1 MHKRII
7 TPLILA
13 VTLFLSSCSIP
24 FSLNLGETIETR
36 DRNTNS
42 SNSIKIDKTVR
53 ADSIKLSP
61 YYEKREMTYWY
72 DRLRAN
78 EERNLYN
85 AIVNGCDEIT
95 DERASDSEYDSY
107 IIAPIKLSNIHLEKR
122 QIFNVISSVFE
133 DNPNLFWLDLRYSYI
148 FDTEGN
154 LTVTLRS
161 YFDNKTKNKCKKQLN
176 AVINTVLEG
185 LDPNMSE
192 FDRELYIHDYII
204 KNCKYKKS
212 KKSNNHYNA
221 YGCLVEQKAVCEG
234 YNKAFGLLLSYA
246 GVYSTSVSGTDKTDG
261 NVNHVWSAVQL
272 DGDWYHTDVTW
283 DDTKEYSMYDYLN
296 LTTKQTRKTH
306 AIAPDYSD
314 IPTEQLLDEKGN
326 SINYNAE
333 LPKCTKTKY
342 NYYKY
347 TGSHLDDM
355 NDNTLAEDLAKA
367 AENREPYFNIYVNP
381 KTMNFRTTY
390 DQLFSD
396 ELYTFQY
403 VIKKANK
410 ILGSEVLRYNT
421 VVLKKKSLN
430 TINVELYYN

>member
-13 VTLFLSSCSIP
+13 VALFLSSCSIP

-36 DRNTNS
+36 DRNANS

-61 YYEKREMTYWY
+61 YYEKREMTYCY
-72 DRLRAN
+72 DRLSTN
-78 EERNLYN
+78 DERRLYN
-85 AIVNGCDEIT
+85 AIVENCDKITEERNEDTEEICYT
-95 DERASDSEYDSY
+95 IKPITLSDV
-107 IIAPIKLSNIHLEKR
+107 KLEDR
-122 QIFNVISSVFE
+122 QVLNVFSSVEE
-133 DNPNLFWLDLRYSYI
+133 DNPYLFWLDSYYS
-148 FDTEGN
+148 FTSNHNGDFE
-154 LTVTLRS
+154 LTLRS
-161 YFDNKTKNKCKKQLN
+161 RFNKKTQVKCKKQLN
-176 AVINTVLEG
+176 AVINSVLEG
-185 LDPNMSE
+185 LKPDMSE

-204 KNCKYKKS
+204 KNCKYKK
-212 KKSNNHYNA
+212 NNDNEKHYNA

-234 YNKAFGLLLSYA
+234 YNDAFGLLLSYA
-246 GVYSTSVSGTDKTDG
+246 GVNSTPISGSDNTENG
-261 NVNHVWSAVQL
+261 INHVWSAVQL

-296 LTTKQTRKTH
+296 LTTKQIRKTH